1 MLTSASTTFPSV
13 YHPTISEYYPLALR
27 LKDYLKCLIDRQDW
41 SAVIADSPH
50 SSQDDSVDRQYEE
63 LLSGVLLS
71 FGDPQAVTIEELW
84 HSGGE
89 RRAGQQVQSQVDVSV
104 SLHSYEICIEYR
116 MGSSLAMS

>member
-1 MLTSASTTFPSV
+1 MVTPPSPTFPSV

-41 SAVIADSPH
+41 SAVIADLPH

-71 FGDPQAVTIEELW
+71 FGDPQAVTIKESW
-84 HSGGE
+84 HSGGK
-89 RRAGQQVQSQVDVSV
+89 RRVGQQVQSQVDVSV
-104 SLHSYEICIEYR
+104 SLHSDKIGTEYR